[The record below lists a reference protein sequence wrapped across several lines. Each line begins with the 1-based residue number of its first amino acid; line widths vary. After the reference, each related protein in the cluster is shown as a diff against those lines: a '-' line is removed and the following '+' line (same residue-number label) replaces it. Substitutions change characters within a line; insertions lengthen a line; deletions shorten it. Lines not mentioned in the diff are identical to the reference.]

1 MTVVKPPS
9 FDDLVRKC
17 GSREAAVKHLLDS
30 GFKPEEIEWKMGVP
44 YYLIRLFIA
53 GVKLTNTV
61 PFSSIVNTYERLA
74 VVRSKKGKETE
85 LTKFFMRED
94 LNLEVKIRLALG
106 KVTDESLK
114 IGPGRVEIAI
124 SLATGASINE
134 VKQLLIDYGEHGE
147 VVFLLK
153 TSTKDSGLTAEEVYE
168 SIRLL
173 PSVSRV
179 NERDLLVSSL
189 LRVAS
194 REEAKYIVRLLLLDL
209 KLGYYESTIIRAA
222 AKAYNVLPEL
232 ITTAASMLGLTESL
246 LLAPEGELRLSEVK
260 LRPGQFLKPQ
270 LAQLF
275 EPDRVSYPV
284 RAEYKYDGARL
295 QIHKWGS
302 EVRLFSR
309 QAVEKTETLPEAVE
323 IAKKF
328 EAQSCIVDSELVAVD
343 EKGRLLPFQ
352 MLLGRTVPEVLPPAE
367 LAQRRAEQKVT
378 IRAFDILLLNGRE
391 LTSLPLAERRK
402 FLVEIVPQEYLTEG
416 LDCNNDV
423 ELDRFYEEALRAGAE
438 GIIVK
443 SLSSAYSVGE
453 RASTWLKLKPERDTV
468 DCTVVKALHG
478 KGKRAGLYSS
488 FLLAVRDPSAKKLY
502 TIGKVSNLP
511 DSIMEELKEIVERNR
526 TGADDEGV
534 FVKPSVVLEAT
545 YQEIQETGE
554 TTSGYSL
561 RVPKVVRFRMDK
573 TVDEID
579 DLKKLK
585 KLFELQYERYPVQTL

>member
-1 MTVVKPPS
+1 
-9 FDDLVRKC
+9 
-17 GSREAAVKHLLDS
+17 
-30 GFKPEEIEWKMGVP
+30 
-44 YYLIRLFIA
+44 
-53 GVKLTNTV
+53 
-61 PFSSIVNTYERLA
+61 
-74 VVRSKKGKETE
+74 
-85 LTKFFMRED
+85 
-94 LNLEVKIRLALG
+94 
-106 KVTDESLK
+106 
-114 IGPGRVEIAI
+114 
-124 SLATGASINE
+124 
-134 VKQLLIDYGEHGE
+134 
-147 VVFLLK
+147 
-153 TSTKDSGLTAEEVYE
+153 
-168 SIRLL
+168 
-173 PSVSRV
+173 
-179 NERDLLVSSL
+179 L
-189 LRVAS
+189 LRVAT

-222 AKAYNVLPEL
+222 ARAYNVPPEL
-232 ITTAASMLGLTESL
+232 IATAASILGLTEGL
-246 LLAPEGELRLSEVK
+246 LLAPEGALKLSEVK

-352 MLLGRTVPEVLPPAE
+352 MLLGRAVPEELPPAE
-367 LAQRRAEQKVT
+367 LAQRRAEQRVT

-391 LTSLPLAERRK
+391 LTSLPLVERRK
-402 FLVEIVPQEYLTEG
+402 FLVEIVPQEYLAEG
-416 LDCNNDV
+416 LDCNNEV
-423 ELDRFYEEALRAGAE
+423 ELMRFYNEGLQARTE

-443 SLSSAYSVGE
+443 SLSSVYSVGE

-468 DCTVVKALHG
+468 DCTVVKALYG

-502 TIGKVSNLP
+502 TIGRVSNLP
-511 DSIMEELKEIVERNR
+511 ESIMEELREIVERDR

-545 YQEIQETGE
+545 YQEIQETDD

-561 RVPKVVRFRMDK
+561 RVPKVVRFRTDK
-573 TVDEID
+573 TVGEID
-579 DLKKLK
+579 DLNKLM